1 MLKWPKFSLKTHNLK
16 NTAIKVIIITEK
28 HLQGSATQQHYRQI
42 NLECCA
48 NNTQH
53 ADASP

>member
-1 MLKWPKFSLKTHNLK
+1 MFSLKTHNLK